1 MTKLQELL
9 IQKISSTKD
18 EKILEEVNRLL
29 EAGFS
34 DEVYIL
40 NQEQKTAIKE
50 SREQIKQGKYLDDDV
65 ANQQA
70 KEWLKRK

>member
-18 EKILEEVNRLL
+18 EKLLQEVNRLL
-29 EAGFS
+29 EAGFT

-40 NQEQKTAIKE
+40 NDEQKNAIKE
-50 SREQIKQGKYLDDDV
+50 SREQIKNGNYLDNDE